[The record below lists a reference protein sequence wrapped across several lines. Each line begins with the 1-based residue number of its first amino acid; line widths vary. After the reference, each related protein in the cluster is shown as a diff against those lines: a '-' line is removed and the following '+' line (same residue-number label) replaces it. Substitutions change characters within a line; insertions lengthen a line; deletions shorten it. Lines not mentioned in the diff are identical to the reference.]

1 MTTSPSLSK
10 FGKSYQEAI
19 KLIDRDKLYE
29 PHEAIETLKKTA
41 RAKFDETVE
50 LHIRT
55 GADPRHA
62 DQLIRSVVML
72 PHGTGKTNKV
82 MVFAQGEAIAWARE
96 AGADYIGDD
105 ETIERIEKEGWADFD
120 VAIATP
126 EMMGRIGRL
135 GRTLGRRGLMP
146 NPRAGTVVQPGDIPR
161 TIRESKGGRLEFR
174 MDRAANLHIPI
185 GKISFAVEA
194 LVANLAATLDA
205 VTRARA
211 EGIKGQLYR
220 SIHLSTTMGPSI
232 ALDIPKALAIEDN

>member
-1 MTTSPSLSK
+1 MTTSPSRSK
-10 FGKSYQEAI
+10 FGKSYQEAA

-29 PHEAIETLKKTA
+29 PYEAIEILKKTA

-82 MVFAQGEAIAWARE
+82 IVFAQGEAIAWARE

-161 TIRESKGGRLEFR
+161 TVRESKGGRLEFR

-185 GKISFAVEA
+185 GKISFAEEA

-205 VTRARA
+205 VTRARS

-220 SIHLSTTMGPSI
+220 SINLSTTMGPSI
-232 ALDIPKALAIEDN
+232 TLDIPKALAIEDN